1 MKILDWKNIKIEGIA
16 NIEKCVGEF
25 NVGELLKTPYSKF
38 KVKVFESQKG
48 VYTEYTNL
56 FINDDPG
63 VGSGKSV
70 EDALKETIENFL
82 EMINE
87 NQCDSEE
94 DFNCADPFD
103 F

>member
-16 NIEKCVGEF
+16 NIEKCVGE
-25 NVGELLKTPYSKF
+25 LLKTPYSKF
-38 KVKVFESQKG
+38 KVKIFESQKG
-48 VYTEYTNL
+48 VYTGYTNL
-56 FINDDPG
+56 LINDDPG